1 MRTRCPGCQTIFRF
15 TAEQLKARGGK
26 VRCGQC
32 QIVFNVLD
40 NLLDESDAAPI
51 QTTAPTPTP
60 QPAPLQASQAKPVAQ
75 VVEPPSIED
84 EPPLETSGLA
94 HDFDEMDTI
103 GPTTN
108 EAPEVPEE
116 VIAEEPTAEEA
127 EPLSEAEMQ
136 ELGKVTGLILPR
148 ETTEIPG
155 YSKWSEGVIAA
166 PLALPE
172 EKNTR
177 WPFVLVA
184 FLLLVVLAGQI
195 TFRFRS
201 EIAIAVPGLRPLL
214 QAYSQAFKTNIP
226 LPRHV
231 ELVSIEQ
238 SDLQADP
245 ARGNLLVLNATL
257 RNRAAYEQA
266 YPSLE
271 LSLTDTSDAA
281 IARKV
286 FLPEEFLP
294 EGMPA
299 DKPFKAKSE
308 ITVRLWIEASE
319 VSAAGYRLYVFYP

>member
-1 MRTRCPGCQTIFRF
+1 MSCGHQSLSMRTRCPGCQTIFRF
-15 TAEQLKARGGK
+15 TAEQLKARAGK

-103 GPTTN
+103 GPQQMKR
-108 EAPEVPEE
+108 PEVPEE

-155 YSKWSEGVIAA
+155 YKWSEGVIAA

-172 EKNTR
+172 EKT
-177 WPFVLVA
+177 PAGLFVFA
-184 FLLLVVLAGQI
+184 ASLLLVVLAGQI

-201 EIAIAVPGLRPLL
+201 EIAIAVPGLRPL
-214 QAYSQAFKTNIP
+214 
-226 LPRHV
+226 PRPTAKR
-231 ELVSIEQ
+231 LKRTSLCRATPNW
-238 SDLQADP
+238 SASN
-245 ARGNLLVLNATL
+245 NLTCKPTRHEAT
-257 RNRAAYEQA
+257 
-266 YPSLE
+266 
-271 LSLTDTSDAA
+271 
-281 IARKV
+281 
-286 FLPEEFLP
+286 FLF
-294 EGMPA
+294 
-299 DKPFKAKSE
+299 
-308 ITVRLWIEASE
+308 
-319 VSAAGYRLYVFYP
+319 